1 MDYEQKLEL
10 AKFKCKID
18 KMVATRLITKTEK
31 LEKEFFELRDQ
42 RDISKA
48 KTLIPYLEMV
58 TNVLRNR
65 MLLN

>member
-18 KMVATRLITKTEK
+18 KMVATHLITKTEK
-31 LEKEFFELRDQ
+31 LEKEVIELRDN
-42 RDISKA
+42 RDFA
-48 KTLIPYLEMV
+48 KLGQLYPYLEIT
-58 TNVLRNR
+58 TNVLRSR